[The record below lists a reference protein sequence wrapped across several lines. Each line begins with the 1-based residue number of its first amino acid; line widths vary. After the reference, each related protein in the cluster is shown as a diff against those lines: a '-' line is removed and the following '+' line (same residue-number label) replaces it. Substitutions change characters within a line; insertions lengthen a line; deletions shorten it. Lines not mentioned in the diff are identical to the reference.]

1 MIFNCFQHFWAL
13 ITSGDIHEVIW
24 GLKNKFKLGK
34 KTPNQLFTDGNH
46 QTPHG
51 GTLSLYDCNTV
62 SYFFALK
69 IVKHKQTEFIEER
82 RSPSCFYSRDEPLA
96 ALNSDLSSS
105 SSACPALDGFSVVA
119 VWRKAISGHWCMRR
133 ALLFVVLSFG
143 VHLSTR
149 YDKISRYCADFSFT
163 FYPLQASQSE
173 DKISLFVRCRFVCLW
188 ASVSYHSFNK
198 RL

>member
-34 KTPNQLFTDGNH
+34 NNQINFLLMGITRHPTMGH
-46 QTPHG
+46 YHCT
-51 GTLSLYDCNTV
+51 TAILSV
-62 SYFFALK
+62 IFFALK
-69 IVKHKQTEFIEER
+69 IVKHKQTEFIEGR
-82 RSPSCFYSRDEPLA
+82 RSPSCFYSRDELLA

-105 SSACPALDGFSVVA
+105 STACPALDGFSVVA

-173 DKISLFVRCRFVCLW
+173 DKISLFVRCRFVWLW